1 MSNVRHNEAG
11 MYTMNGAEYYADGA
25 GYAFAV
31 DSHGNVVAEG
41 WGFDEFVAKYLS
53 QEELN

>member
-53 QEELN
+53 QEEMN